1 MSQSP
6 MTRCP
11 LSRIRLFNTFFA
23 LILIPILFV
32 ACSQNNVTEDSSLK
46 KYFDS
51 ASLSGSFGM
60 FDNGQG
66 HFTIYNLPRFRD
78 SAYLPAATFDI
89 LQSLIGVQTGLVKDD
104 SALIVTDLTSA
115 DLTSTDGASAD
126 RAIANRGP
134 VKADSAQ
141 LLSGQLAAT
150 PATAQV
156 CDAHMITLQQAFQYS
171 CEKAFSQLALRTG
184 KDTLKK
190 WIDSLGYG
198 NKNISGP
205 IDSFWL
211 NNHLKVTS
219 DEQLG
224 LVKKLY
230 FDQLPFFQHTQVV
243 IRRMMQRESNS
254 NYLLSYKTAVGVK
267 EDGHAIGWIQGWIEE
282 NKHPYFF
289 VLNLESTSSTLDVNG
304 AGIAILKG
312 ILRQMEF
319 FQGKK

>member
-1 MSQSP
+1 ML
-6 MTRCP
+6 RP
-11 LSRIRLFNTFFA
+11 LRPYSLFAFLLLPVFFA
-23 LILIPILFV
+23 

-51 ASLSGSFGM
+51 AAVSGSFGM

-104 SALIVTDLTSA
+104 SALIVTALTSIDMA
-115 DLTSTDGASAD
+115 N
-126 RAIANRGP
+126 ANRGY

-141 LLSGQLAAT
+141 LLSSQL
-150 PATAQV
+150 PANTQI
-156 CDAHMITLQQAFQYS
+156 CDAPMITLQLAFQYS
-171 CEKAFSQLALRTG
+171 CEKAFGQLAQRIG

-243 IRRMMQRESNS
+243 VRRMMQRESNA
-254 NYLLSYKTAVGVK
+254 NYQLYYKTAVGVK
-267 EDGHAIGWIQGWIEE
+267 EDGHAIGWVTGWIEE

-289 VLNLESTSSTLDVNG
+289 VLNLESAGQTLDVQG
-304 AGIAILKG
+304 AGVNIILKG
-312 ILRQMEF
+312 ILRKMGF

>member
-1 MSQSP
+1 MTRSP
-6 MTRCP
+6 MSGP
-11 LSRIRLFNTFFA
+11 LFAFLLISCLFT
-23 LILIPILFV
+23 
-32 ACSQNNVTEDSSLK
+32 ACSQNNVTEDNSFK
-46 KYFDS
+46 RYFDS
-51 ASLSGSFGM
+51 AGVSGSFGL

-66 HFTIYNLPRFRD
+66 HFTIYHLSRFRD
-78 SAYLPAATFDI
+78 SAFLPAGTFDI
-89 LQSLIGVQTGLVKDD
+89 IQSLIGVQTGLVKDD
-104 SALIVTDLTSA
+104 SALIKTDREN
-115 DLTSTDGASAD
+115 GF
-126 RAIANRGP
+126 
-134 VKADSAQ
+134 
-141 LLSGQLAAT
+141 GQLA
-150 PATAQV
+150 QR
-156 CDAHMITLQQAFQYS
+156 I
-171 CEKAFSQLALRTG
+171 G

-243 IRRMMQRESNS
+243 VRRMMLTEKNA
-254 NYLLSYKTAVGVK
+254 NYQLTYKTALGLK
-267 EDGHAIGWIQGWIEE
+267 EDGHTIGWILGWIEE

-289 VLNLESTSSTLDVNG
+289 VLNLESANPNLDVPG
-304 AGIAILKG
+304 SGIAILKS
-312 ILRQMEF
+312 ILKQMEF

>member
-11 LSRIRLFNTFFA
+11 ISRFRLFNTLFA
-23 LILIPILFV
+23 LLLIPILFA
-32 ACSQNNVTEDSSLK
+32 ACSQNNVTEDNSLK

-51 ASLSGSFGM
+51 AAVSGSFGM

-89 LQSLIGVQTGLVKDD
+89 LQSLIGIQTGLVKDD
-104 SALIVTDLTSA
+104 SAL
-115 DLTSTDGASAD
+115 
-126 RAIANRGP
+126 
-134 VKADSAQ
+134 
-141 LLSGQLAAT
+141 AA
-150 PATAQV
+150 V
-156 CDAHMITLQQAFQYS
+156 GRENGFG
-171 CEKAFSQLALRTG
+171 QLALRIG

-205 IDSFWL
+205 LDSFWM

-230 FDQLPFFQHTQVV
+230 FDQLPFFQHTQVIV
-243 IRRMMQRESNS
+243 RSTMLKESNA
-254 NYLLSYKTAVGVK
+254 NYQLYYKTALGIK
-267 EDGHAIGWIQGWIEE
+267 EDGHAIGWILGWIEE
-282 NKHPYFF
+282 NKHVYFF
-289 VLNLESTSSTLDVNG
+289 VLNLESANPNLDING
-304 AGIAILKG
+304 AGVNVLKG

>member
-1 MSQSP
+1 MSPSP
-6 MTRCP
+6 MTRYS
-11 LSRIRLFNTFFA
+11 LFRFRLFNLLFA
-23 LILIPILFV
+23 LLLIPIFFA
-32 ACSQNNVTEDSSLK
+32 ACSQNNVTEDNSLK

-51 ASLSGSFGM
+51 AAVSGSFGL

-104 SALIVTDLTSA
+104 SALIAVE
-115 DLTSTDGASAD
+115 
-126 RAIANRGP
+126 REN
-134 VKADSAQ
+134 
-141 LLSGQLAAT
+141 
-150 PATAQV
+150 
-156 CDAHMITLQQAFQYS
+156 AFG
-171 CEKAFSQLALRTG
+171 QLALRIG
-184 KDTLKK
+184 KDTLKR

-198 NKNISGP
+198 NKNIGGP

-211 NNHLKVTS
+211 NNHLKITS

-243 IRRMMQRESNS
+243 VRRMMQRESNA
-254 NYLLSYKTAVGVK
+254 NYQLCYKTALGVK
-267 EDGHAIGWIQGWIEE
+267 EDGHAIGWVLGWIEE

-289 VLNLESTSSTLDVNG
+289 VLNLESANPNLDING
-304 AGIAILKG
+304 EGINVLKG
-312 ILRQMEF
+312 ILKQMEF